1 MRAAVVK
8 RAPGFALEPVERR
21 GGHSHGRP
29 SPPAYYFSKRKS
41 AYPDDK
47 KLFVYH
53 LKASPQRVS
62 VALRRATSD
71 AVLVFNQV
79 AEAYPA
85 VPLGGVAAAPPED
98 AAEAAEGDDEEEDE
112 GAE

>member
-1 MRAAVVK
+1 MSSCCKCDKVTSCVSS
-8 RAPGFALEPVERR
+8 RAPP
-21 GGHSHGRP
+21 
-29 SPPAYYFSKRKS
+29 
-41 AYPDDK
+41 K
-47 KLFVYH
+47 KHRLH
-53 LKASPQRVS
+53 LKASTQRVS